1 MSDNLRDRIA
11 AVLNRHKTAD
21 VYDEWADCQCGHVG
35 TRWDDH
41 VADAVIEALGLRR
54 EWGALDDN
62 DEGALAEDRDD
73 LRPWPSETIKCRW
86 ITDWEVAPGE

>member
-41 VADAVIEALGLRR
+41 VADAVIEAL
-54 EWGALDDN
+54 N
-62 DEGALAEDRDD
+62 
-73 LRPWPSETIKCRW
+73 LRPDQVGTLTRHVTEW
-86 ITDWEVAPGE
+86 TDNG

>member
-1 MSDNLRDRIA
+1 MTDTLRDLIA

-41 VADAVIEALGLRR
+41 VAEAVITELQLTKVRCCGSTLYR
-54 EWGALDDN
+54 L
-62 DEGALAEDRDD
+62 
-73 LRPWPSETIKCRW
+73 
-86 ITDWEVAPGE
+86 